1 MHQVV
6 KRLVIKKTSHLYP
19 HDFCSL
25 YAPAALFLNPV
36 VLQEGKWGTT
46 DDIRDWLHGDG
57 VRLKVDGLFRRLPPL
72 ED

>member
-1 MHQVV
+1 MIFVA
-6 KRLVIKKTSHLYP
+6 
-19 HDFCSL
+19 